1 MNIFIVGLR
10 RSGTTVFWRMFRG
23 DDRLLCLDEPFNPLL
38 SDLPRPHEKGTRA
51 EIIDIYESQP
61 DVFRRKFSPIEP
73 KEEIETG
80 LTDGQSEYLTW
91 LLGQNRHVVCDF
103 TRCAFKIED
112 LHRIDPSAVLVH
124 LHRRPESVAT
134 SHLLPSG
141 SGTWRR
147 PLANIARRLSFWWR
161 RGWYDNWNFETI
173 IGQSPDSRFGDILL
187 SDGIDAEA
195 IYQLPA
201 VGRLMAYWAV
211 AYERVERVGRK
222 AFAANFVST
231 EYERFCASPLATV
244 TSIYDQTPL
253 SPPEG
258 STVDVRS
265 PSGPFQP
272 TNRRWGELRKALEK
286 AGIEGWSRESGS
298 GSLTVGYGDKDGSM
312 ES

>member
-10 RSGTTVFWRMFRG
+10 RSGTTIFWRMFRD

-51 EIIDIYESQP
+51 EFIDIYESQP

-73 KEEIETG
+73 KEEVETG
-80 LTDGQSEYLTW
+80 LTDGQAEYLTW

-173 IGQSPDSRFGDILL
+173 IGKSADSPFGEILR
-187 SDGIDAEA
+187 SMGVCAER
-195 IYQLPA
+195 IYDLPA
-201 VGRLMAYWAV
+201 VGRIMAYWAV
-211 AYERVERVGRK
+211 VYEVVEHSAEQSFSGQ
-222 AFAANFVST
+222 FASKKYENFCS
-231 EYERFCASPLATV
+231 SPGDEIAETYKLAG
-244 TSIYDQTPL
+244 L
-253 SPPEG
+253 SAQETAAGDVHDPKPPYQAG
-258 STVDVRS
+258 SHHWVELKDALVDAGLNLPRDED
-265 PSGPFQP
+265 G
-272 TNRRWGELRKALEK
+272 TLR
-286 AGIEGWSRESGS
+286 
-298 GSLTVGYGDKDGSM
+298 
-312 ES
+312 

>member
-38 SDLPRPHEKGTRA
+38 SDLPDPHEKGTRA
-51 EIIDIYESQP
+51 EFIDIYESQP

-80 LTDGQSEYLTW
+80 LTDGQAEYLTW
-91 LLGQNRHVVCDF
+91 LLGQNRHVVCGF

-124 LHRRPESVAT
+124 LHRRPECVAT

-161 RGWYDNWNFETI
+161 PGWYDNWNFETI
-173 IGQSPDSRFGDILL
+173 IGQSADSRFGEILR
-187 SDGIDAEA
+187 SMGVNADR
-195 IYQLPA
+195 IYELPA
-201 VGRLMAYWAV
+201 VGRVMAYWAV
-211 AYERVERVGRK
+211 IYDLVERSAEQNFTGQ
-222 AFAANFVST
+222 FASKK
-231 EYERFCASPLATV
+231 YEDFC
-244 TSIYDQTPL
+244 L
-253 SPPEG
+253 SPDDGVSDIYRLAGLSAPKPPAGVVHDPKPPYQPG
-258 STVDVRS
+258 SQHWV
-265 PSGPFQP
+265 
-272 TNRRWGELRKALEK
+272 ELRNALVE
-286 AGIEGWSRESGS
+286 AGLRLPRDQGTQREQ
-298 GSLTVGYGDKDGSM
+298 DDQ
-312 ES
+312 